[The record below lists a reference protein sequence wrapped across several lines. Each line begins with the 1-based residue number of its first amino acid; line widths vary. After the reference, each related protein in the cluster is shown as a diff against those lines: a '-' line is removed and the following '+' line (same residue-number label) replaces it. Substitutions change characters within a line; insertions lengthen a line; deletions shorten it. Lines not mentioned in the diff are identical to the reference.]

1 MIKTI
6 KQGFKQMTSF
16 FKKSSIWTKVIVFV
30 IIALIFTKIA
40 NANTPRIE
48 GFSQNRK
55 FVVKKNK
62 SIENSLFKV
71 IFFGEEKKYYSIPIK
86 DFSIQNDTISFLTYD
101 SGFYKK
107 LSLKSLYSNH
117 SGYIFKKFFYLGT
130 DKYGRDLLSR
140 LILATRISFSVGF
153 ISVFIS
159 LIIGV
164 PLGLLSGYYGGI
176 IDKIILWF
184 INIIW
189 SIPTLLMVIAI
200 TLALG
205 KGYWQVFIAVGLT
218 MWVEIARVVRG
229 QAISI
234 TEVEYIKSARVIG
247 FNDLRIMF
255 KHILPNIINPIYI
268 ISASNFASAILLESG
283 LSFLGIGVQPPTP
296 SWGGI
301 VKDHYTYIILD
312 KFYLALFP
320 GILIIILVFAF
331 MNLGNI
337 IDRSEN

>member
-1 MIKTI
+1 MLKINKTFYLTLI
-6 KQGFKQMTSF
+6 VICLAIF
-16 FKKSSIWTKVIVFV
+16 FSIFGYL
-30 IIALIFTKIA
+30 IAPDNSKNANEMHLELSTLYPNTKIDFL
-40 NANTPRIE
+40 R
-48 GFSQNRK
+48 
-55 FVVKKNK
+55 VKKNK

-86 DFSIQNDTISFLTYD
+86 DFNIQNDTINFLTYD

-107 LSLKSLYSNH
+107 LSLQSLYSNH

-159 LIIGV
+159 LVIGV

-229 QAISI
+229 QVISI
-234 TEVEYIKSARVIG
+234 IEVEYIKSARVIG
-247 FNDLRIMF
+247 FNDFRIMF

-331 MNLGNI
+331 MNLGNM
-337 IDRSEN
+337 IDRSAN